1 MRKENME
8 NKMDEPISLTLK
20 DRMFVELKKSKTAQF
35 GLVIIVLFIFMA
47 IFAPLI
53 SPHNPLDQDI
63 SQRLRP
69 PSKTH
74 PFGTDQLG
82 RDVLSRVIYGSRIS
96 LIVGF
101 SAVFISGIIGIAL
114 GMISGFYGGKID
126 AVIMRLVDIQL
137 SLPFILLAIAIMA
150 VLGPGLKNIILVLGI
165 TGWVIYAR
173 IVRGETLKTKNIDFV
188 KAAVALGNSDIKILY
203 THILPNVLASAIV
216 VATLE
221 MARMIIMEAALSFLG
236 LGIQPPI
243 PSWGSMVADG
253 RDYITNAWWLI
264 TFPGL
269 AIMITVLG
277 INLFGDWLRDSLDP
291 KLRL

>member
-1 MRKENME
+1 ME
-8 NKMDEPISLTLK
+8 EKSISLS
-20 DRMFVELKKSKTAQF
+20 LKKRLLIGLKRSRTAQF
-35 GLVIIVLFIFMA
+35 GLVIIFLFIFIA
-47 IFAPLI
+47 IFAPFI
-53 SPHNPLDQDI
+53 SPYNPVSQDI
-63 SQRLRP
+63 SQRLKP
-69 PSKTH
+69 PSFAH
-74 PFGTDQLG
+74 PLGTDQLG
-82 RDVLSRVIYGSRIS
+82 RDILSRIIYGSRIS

-101 SAVFISGIIGIAL
+101 SAVFISGMIGVTV
-114 GMISGFYGGKID
+114 GMVSGFYGGKVD
-126 AVIMRLVDIQL
+126 AIIMRLADIQL
-137 SLPFILLAIAIMA
+137 SMPFILLAIAIMA

-173 IVRGETLKTKNIDFV
+173 IVRGETLQVRNIDFV
-188 KAAVALGNSDIKILY
+188 NAATALGNNDTRILFR
-203 THILPNVLASAIV
+203 HILPNVLASAIV

-236 LGIQPPI
+236 LGIQPPT

-291 KLRL
+291 KLKL

>member
-1 MRKENME
+1 MAEKS
-8 NKMDEPISLTLK
+8 ISYSIWKRLLIG
-20 DRMFVELKKSKTAQF
+20 LKKSRSAQF
-35 GLVIIVLFIFMA
+35 GLVIIFLFIFMA

-53 SPHNPLDQDI
+53 SPYDPLIQDI
-63 SQRLRP
+63 SQRLKP
-69 PSKTH
+69 PSMAH
-74 PFGTDQLG
+74 PLGTDQLG

-101 SAVFISGIIGIAL
+101 SAVFISGIIGITL
-114 GMISGFYGGKID
+114 GMVSGFYGKWVDTI
-126 AVIMRLVDIQL
+126 IMRLADIQL

-173 IVRGETLKTKNIDFV
+173 IVRGETLKTRNIDFV
-188 KAAVALGNSDIKILY
+188 NAALALGNNDIRIIFR
-203 THILPNVLASAIV
+203 HILPNVLASAIV

-236 LGIQPPI
+236 LGIQPPTS
-243 PSWGSMVADG
+243 SWGTMVADG

>member
-1 MRKENME
+1 MKEN
-8 NKMDEPISLTLK
+8 KPLTSGTI
-20 DRMFVELKKSKTAQF
+20 RRFFTGLKKSKSAQF
-35 GLVIIVLFIFMA
+35 GLFVIVVFMMMA
-47 IFAPLI
+47 IFAPI
-53 SPHNPLDQDI
+53 FSPYNPNSQDI
-63 SQRLRP
+63 SQRLLP
-69 PSKTH
+69 PNHTH
-74 PFGTDQLG
+74 IFGTDQLG
-82 RDVLSRVIYGSRIS
+82 RDVLSRVIFGSRIS

-101 SAVFISGIIGIAL
+101 SAVFISGLIGITL
-114 GMISGFYGGKID
+114 GMISGFYRNIID
-126 AVIMRLVDIQL
+126 TMIMRLADIQL
-137 SLPFILLAIAIMA
+137 SMPFILLAIAIMA

-173 IVRGETLKTKNIDFV
+173 IVRGETLQVREMDFV
-188 KAAVALGNSDIKILY
+188 QAAVSLGNKDINILLK
-203 THILPNVLASAIV
+203 HILPNILASSIV
-216 VATLE
+216 IATLE

-236 LGIQPPI
+236 LGIQPPTS
-243 PSWGSMVADG
+243 SWGSMVADG

>member
-8 NKMDEPISLTLK
+8 NKMDESISLTLK

-53 SPHNPLDQDI
+53 SPYNPLDQDI

-74 PFGTDQLG
+74 LFGTDQLG

-126 AVIMRLVDIQL
+126 TVIMRLVDIQL

-203 THILPNVLASAIV
+203 THVLPNVLASAIV

>member
-1 MRKENME
+1 
-8 NKMDEPISLTLK
+8 MDEKTISYGLGKRLLIGLK
-20 DRMFVELKKSKTAQF
+20 RSRSAQF
-35 GLVIIVLFIFMA
+35 GLIIIFLFIVMA
-47 IFAPLI
+47 IFAPFI
-53 SPHNPLDQDI
+53 SPYDPLVQDI
-63 SQRLRP
+63 SQRLKP
-69 PSKTH
+69 PTIAH
-74 PFGTDQLG
+74 PLGTDQLG

-101 SAVFISGIIGIAL
+101 SAVFISGLIGITVGL
-114 GMISGFYGGKID
+114 ISGFYGGKID
-126 AVIMRLVDIQL
+126 AIIMRLADIQL

-150 VLGPGLKNIILVLGI
+150 VLGPGLRNIILVLGI

-173 IVRGETLKTKNIDFV
+173 IVRSETLQIKGIDFV
-188 KAAVALGNSDIKILY
+188 NAAISLGNNDLRILFK
-203 THILPNVLASAIV
+203 HILPNVLASAIV

-236 LGIQPPI
+236 LGIQPPT
-243 PSWGSMVADG
+243 PSWGTMVADG

-269 AIMITVLG
+269 AIMMTVLG

-291 KLRL
+291 KLKL

>member
-1 MRKENME
+1 MAEKSVSYNLRKR
-8 NKMDEPISLTLK
+8 LFLG
-20 DRMFVELKKSKTAQF
+20 LKKSKSAQF
-35 GLVIIVLFIFMA
+35 GLVIIFLFIFVA
-47 IFAPLI
+47 IFAPII
-53 SPHNPLDQDI
+53 SPYSPVDQDI
-63 SQRLRP
+63 SQRLKP
-69 PSKTH
+69 PSRLH
-74 PFGTDQLG
+74 PLGTDQLG
-82 RDVLSRVIYGSRIS
+82 RDILSRIIYGSRIS

-101 SAVFISGIIGIAL
+101 SAVFISGIIGITL
-114 GMISGFYGGKID
+114 GMVSGFYGGKVD
-126 AVIMRLVDIQL
+126 AVIMRLADIQL

-150 VLGPGLKNIILVLGI
+150 VLGPGLRNIILVLGI

-173 IVRGETLKTKNIDFV
+173 IVRGETLQTKNVDFV
-188 KAAVALGNSDIKILY
+188 QAAVSLGNRDIRILFK
-203 THILPNVLASAIV
+203 HILPNVLASAII

-236 LGIQPPI
+236 LGIQPPT

-277 INLFGDWLRDSLDP
+277 INLFGDWLRGSLDP
-291 KLRL
+291 KLKL

>member
-1 MRKENME
+1 
-8 NKMDEPISLTLK
+8 MDEKTISYGLGKRLLLG
-20 DRMFVELKKSKTAQF
+20 LKKSRSAQF
-35 GLVIIVLFIFMA
+35 GLIIIFLFIFMA

-53 SPHNPLDQDI
+53 APYDPLAQDI
-63 SQRLRP
+63 SQRLKP
-69 PSKTH
+69 PTMAH
-74 PFGTDQLG
+74 PLGTDQLG
-82 RDVLSRVIYGSRIS
+82 RDVLSRVIYGSRVS

-101 SAVFISGIIGIAL
+101 SAVFISGLIGITVGL
-114 GMISGFYGGKID
+114 ISGFYGGKID
-126 AVIMRLVDIQL
+126 AIIMRLADIQL

-173 IVRGETLKTKNIDFV
+173 IVRSETLQVKGIDFIN
-188 KAAVALGNSDIKILY
+188 AAISLGNNDIRILFK
-203 THILPNVLASAIV
+203 HILPNVLASAIV

-236 LGIQPPI
+236 LGIQPPT
-243 PSWGSMVADG
+243 PSWGTMVADG

-269 AIMITVLG
+269 AIMMTVLG

-291 KLRL
+291 KLKV